1 MSKRRDITLGLGLI
15 SAASLAFE
23 ITLTRLF
30 AVQQFYHFAFLVVS
44 LAVMGFA
51 ASGVVLAAQ
60 PKHPPLQHLALAFAA
75 ACVLVYATINLLPFD
90 SYSIAWD
97 RKQVG
102 VLLLYFL
109 VATAPFF
116 FTGWTVGACLADAG
130 SEAHRPYA
138 ANLIGSAVGC
148 PIALAALAL
157 LGGEG
162 AVALAIVLGLLSALV
177 LTPQPALRT
186 VLGMLSII
194 TLLIGIFTPTAF
206 ELRLSPYKA
215 LSMIRLAPDADT
227 TLTHWSTS
235 SRVDVVESST
245 IHVFPG
251 LSMNAS
257 VTLPTQASL
266 FTDGDGPSPISAVNP
281 NTPDATKLASFMP
294 ASLAYELYP
303 QARTLILRPGGGLDA
318 VIALAAGASHVTA
331 VFDDPLIPQL
341 LAGPYSNFTHGL
353 LTHPR
358 VSISNRTMRGAL
370 HAGDRSYDVIVFS
383 LREGYR
389 PVTSGAFSL
398 TENFGLTVESLRQ
411 AYRQLSEGGLL
422 VVTRWL
428 GTPPNESARAWATL
442 LEAILSL
449 GVEDPSSS
457 VIAFRG
463 MRTATMIA
471 SSRPFSQA
479 QLNTTRAFLDRN
491 GYDPIHLPDLQPHE
505 LNRYNQL
512 PQDAYHALFAAL
524 IEDPHATI
532 SYYDFNLEPPT
543 DNRPFFFHFFRWR
556 QTPEVLA
563 SLGLN
568 WQPFG
573 GSGYLVLLALLGLM
587 LLLAIPL
594 AVAPLIVTRRRAH
607 HGVMLP
613 RMVLYFG
620 LLGAGYLLVEIPLI
634 QRLTLLLDRPTIAF
648 ATVLFTLLIFSG
660 IGSNLSPRLDLRKTL
675 GALVSLLVLLTMMLP
690 GAIQLALPWSLM
702 GRLAL
707 AFVCLAPIGLLMGVP
722 FAAGLRH
729 IEGQFPGMI
738 PSAWAINGAVSGI
751 CGVLSAMLA
760 LDLGLSATFAV
771 GALSYLGALLT
782 APMREINR

>member
-1 MSKRRDITLGLGLI
+1 MPNRRDITLGLGLI

-51 ASGVVLAAQ
+51 TSGVVLAAQ
-60 PKHPPLQHLALAFAA
+60 PKHPPLHRLALAFAA
-75 ACVLVYATINLLPFD
+75 ACALVYATINLLPFD

-109 VATAPFF
+109 AAAAPFF
-116 FTGWTVGACLADAG
+116 FTGWTVGACLTDAG
-130 SEAHRPYA
+130 PEAHRPYA
-138 ANLIGSAVGC
+138 ANLIGSALGC

-162 AVALAIVLGLLSALV
+162 ATALAIALGLLSALV
-177 LTPQPALRT
+177 LSPHRVMRV
-186 VLGMLSII
+186 VLAMFTIFTIS
-194 TLLIGIFTPTAF
+194 IGIFTPTAF
-206 ELRLSPYKA
+206 ELRLSPYKP
-215 LSMIRLAPDADT
+215 LSTIRLAPDADT
-227 TLTHWSTS
+227 TLTRWSAS
-235 SRVDVVESST
+235 SRVDIVESST
-245 IHVFPG
+245 VHVFPG

-257 VTLPTQASL
+257 VTLPPQASL
-266 FTDGDGPSPISAVNP
+266 YTDGNGPSPISAIDP
-281 NTPDATKLASFMP
+281 NTHEAEELASYMP
-294 ASLAYELYP
+294 ASLAYELHP
-303 QARTLILRPGGGLDA
+303 HARTLILRPGGGLDA
-318 VIALAAGASHVTA
+318 IIALAGGASHVTA
-331 VFDDPLIPQL
+331 AYDDPLVPQI
-341 LAGPYSNFTHGL
+341 LAGPHANYSHGL
-353 LTHPR
+353 LTHPYL
-358 VSISNRTMRGAL
+358 SISNRTMRGAL
-370 HAGDRSYDVIVFS
+370 HANDQSYDVILFS

-398 TENFGLTVESLRQ
+398 TENFGLTVESLGQ
-411 AYRQLSEGGLL
+411 AYSQLSEMGLL

-428 GTPPNESARAWATL
+428 GTPPSESARAWATL
-442 LEAILSL
+442 LEATRSR
-449 GVEDPSSS
+449 GVEDPSST

-471 SSRPFSQA
+471 SRQPFSQD
-479 QLNTTRAFLDRN
+479 QLSTTRAFLRRN
-491 GYDPIHLPDLQPHE
+491 GYDPIYLPDLEPHE

-512 PQDAYHALFAAL
+512 PHDVYHELFVAL

-532 SYYDFNLEPPT
+532 LGYDFNLQPPT

-563 SLGLN
+563 ALGLN

-573 GSGYLVLLALLGLM
+573 GSGYLVLLALLSLM

-594 AVAPLIVTRRRAH
+594 AIAPLFLIRRRASQ
-607 HGVMLP
+607 GVMQP
-613 RMVLYFG
+613 RMVIYFG

-660 IGSNLSPRLDLRKTL
+660 IGSGLSPRQDLRKTL
-675 GALVSLLVLLTMMLP
+675 GALVLLLALLAVLLP
-690 GAIQLALPWSLM
+690 RAIHLALPWNLM
-702 GRLAL
+702 GRLTL
-707 AFVCLAPIGLLMGVP
+707 SFVCLAPIGLLMGVP

-729 IEGQFPGMI
+729 IEGLFPGMI
-738 PSAWAINGAVSGI
+738 PWAWAINGAVSGI
-751 CGVLSAMLA
+751 SGVLSAMLA
-760 LDLGLSATFAV
+760 LDLGLSATFTV
-771 GALSYLGALLT
+771 GAIAYLGALLT
-782 APMREINR
+782 APTR